1 MAIVEIDVY
10 GCLCSL
16 RKFVI
21 NNIDA
26 NYDDFGDKYDH
37 NEDEADE
44 YGCGDMRFDSRPPT
58 KEILDKYKITED
70 EYYEICSELEEK
82 LSFGYCGWCI

>member
-44 YGCGDMRFDSRPPT
+44 LAEYIENKYDGVEVTIFDGQQPVYSYIISV
-58 KEILDKYKITED
+58 E
-70 EYYEICSELEEK
+70 
-82 LSFGYCGWCI
+82 